1 MLVNTLVKE
10 ICVYT
15 PQYIAIS
22 DRQTLEEIIT
32 QLHEF
37 ERIVFDSSDL
47 PIDPQR
53 SPRFCVENDHVL
65 SLIFT

>member
-32 QLHEF
+32 QLEF

-47 PIDPQR
+47 PID
-53 SPRFCVENDHVL
+53 RFCVENDHVL
-65 SLIFT
+65 SLIFTYM